1 MPNEPSHSLIDLAID
16 IDQVKRFERIIRRR
30 DRAHSQQ
37 PKRAE
42 IPLLTDRAA
51 GRHEGSSCQSALINN
66 LHNPTSGTRLSAIRS
81 MDPGRRTPRTRT
93 CAAHRQPR

>member
-16 IDQVKRFERIIRRR
+16 IDQVKRFERNSRSER
-30 DRAHSQQ
+30 
-37 PKRAE
+37 
-42 IPLLTDRAA
+42 IPLLTDRGA

-66 LHNPTSGTRLSAIRS
+66 LHTPTSGTRLSAIRS

-93 CAAHRQPR
+93 FAGYRQPR